1 MGKVFTQAS
10 VSLDGYISGPGQT
23 GFDRLFAWCT
33 AGTVATPTADPDRL
47 TYLTSEATAR
57 YLRDLQE
64 RIGACVVG
72 RNLFDLTAG
81 WNGRHP
87 SGVPVFVVTHRPPPA
102 GWEATATP
110 FTFVSDGV
118 ENAIARA
125 REVAGHRDVGVG
137 PGGTVADA
145 LRAGLL
151 DELRMDVVPVVLGAG
166 TPMLTGLGDTA
177 PIGFDL
183 AEIIEGIGVT
193 HLIYRRATQ
202 NLR

>member
-10 VSLDGYISGPGQT
+10 VSLDGYIAGPGQT

-33 AGTVATPTADPDRL
+33 AGTVATPSADPDRL
-47 TYLTSEATAR
+47 TYRTSEATAR
-57 YLRDLQE
+57 YLRELQE
-64 RIGACVVG
+64 QVGACVVG
-72 RNLFDLTAG
+72 RKQFDLTAG

-87 SGVPVFVVTHRPPPA
+87 SGVPVFVVTHRPPPT
-102 GWEATATP
+102 GWTATTP
-110 FTFVSDGV
+110 FTFVEDGV
-118 ENAIARA
+118 EHAIARA

-151 DELRMDVVPVVLGAG
+151 DELRMDVVPIVLGGG
-166 TPMLTGLGDTA
+166 TPMLTGLGDAA
-177 PIGFDL
+177 PIGFEQ

-193 HLIYRRATQ
+193 HLIYRRATR
-202 NLR
+202 NA